1 MLQLPY
7 FWPQKCSTPAWCS
20 VVGMSALSTKAA
32 GHPGAGKFLA
42 QGAEGWGK
50 GSVPHRLYVTR
61 PLLSPGSSCPE
72 HHPHFAFIPPSHAF
86 GGIKEEPVSKA
97 PQLTLN
103 QQKALASCTQLCPC
117 YPYPCYPTRRLH
129 PNHNKGFH
137 GLWMRSASKFSLF
150 QNNLIL
156 DLCWLVTKPVANIQW
171 LQQ

>member
-72 HHPHFAFIPPSHAF
+72 HHPHCSHAF

-103 QQKALASCTQLCPC
+103 QQKALASCTQDIPAHVI
-117 YPYPCYPTRRLH
+117 PRE
-129 PNHNKGFH
+129 GFIQTTTKASMGFGWDLLQSSPFSRTTSFWIYV
-137 GLWMRSASKFSLF
+137 GLSQNQWQTSNDFSSK
-150 QNNLIL
+150 
-156 DLCWLVTKPVANIQW
+156 
-171 LQQ
+171 